1 MQLSCLPSC
10 VLLISA
16 STSGSR
22 LQQLFYCRGILFLFC
37 KEVFFFIL
45 KKFLAVLGLCC
56 CVGFFLVAASRACSL
71 VAVHRLLTAVASLA
85 VEQACRAC
93 RL

>member
-1 MQLSCLPSC
+1 MDLACNNFF
-10 VLLISA
+10 IA
-16 STSGSR
+16 
-22 LQQLFYCRGILFLFC
+22 
-37 KEVFFFIL
+37 EVFFFFFVRKFFFFIL

-71 VAVHRLLTAVASLA
+71 VAVHRLLTAVASLT

-93 RL
+93 RLQSLRLLVSRAQAQ